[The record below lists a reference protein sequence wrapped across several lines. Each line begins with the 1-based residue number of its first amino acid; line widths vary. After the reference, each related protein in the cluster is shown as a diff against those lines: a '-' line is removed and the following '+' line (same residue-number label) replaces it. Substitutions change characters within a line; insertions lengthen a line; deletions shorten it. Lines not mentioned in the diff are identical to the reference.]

1 MPLLT
6 LQQVS
11 LAFGHVP
18 LLDHVDLLIEP
29 GDKIALIGRNGSGKS
44 SLLKILAG
52 EQRADD
58 GEIWLA
64 PELRLAYVAQEPP
77 LDPAHTVFEAA
88 AEGLGDAR
96 ELLSRYDGVTHALED
111 APEDAQLLA
120 ELAALGARLDAT
132 GGWVLK
138 ARVDQVL
145 SRLQLLPHAAV
156 GTLSGGQK
164 KRVALA
170 RALVIEPQLLLL
182 DEPTNH
188 LDIDSIRWLE
198 ELLVG
203 FGGALLFVTHDRAF
217 LDHVATQVLEL
228 DRGRLAAYP
237 GSYRAYRERKAEELA
252 NEQLANQKFDKL
264 LAQEEA
270 WIRRGV
276 EARRTREQWR
286 IRRLEELRAQ
296 RAARRERIGNASISV
311 DEGERS
317 GRLIVE
323 LMHVSKAF
331 GDRPVVRDF
340 SCRILRGDRIGFI
353 GPNGAGKTTLLKLI
367 LGELQ
372 PDSGTVRAGGRL
384 SVAYFDQFRSQLDDE
399 ASVLD
404 TVGQGS
410 DYVEV
415 AGERKHVMSYLGDFL
430 FSPQRVRSPVKSL
443 SGGERNRLL
452 LARLFT
458 RPANVL
464 VLDEPTNDLDIE
476 TLELLEDLLQG
487 YAGTVL
493 LVSHDRSFLDNVVT
507 QVIAW
512 DGDGV
517 WIENPGG
524 YEEWMRVAQLRAA
537 QSLAA
542 RSLAAQSPAQR
553 RSEAA
558 APVERKPA
566 TAPARPSRPVKLSFK
581 ETQEL
586 AQLPARTEALERE
599 QKELGERLADPDLYR
614 ADPAEVRRVKARFEQ
629 IEEELLLA
637 LERWTELEGKVT

>member
-18 LLDHVDLLIEP
+18 LLDHVDLVIEP
-29 GDKIALIGRNGSGKS
+29 GDKIALIGRNGTGKS
-44 SLLKILAG
+44 SLLKILSG
-52 EQRADD
+52 EQRPDD
-58 GEIWLA
+58 GEVWRT
-64 PELRLAYVAQEPP
+64 PGLRLAYVSQEPL
-77 LDPAHTVFEAA
+77 LDVAHTVFEAT

-96 ELLSRYDGVTHALED
+96 ELLSQYEAAAHALESTPADSALLSTLADLSARVD
-111 APEDAQLLA
+111 ASD
-120 ELAALGARLDAT
+120 
-132 GGWVLK
+132 GWVLK
-138 ARVDQVL
+138 SRVDQVL
-145 SRLQLLPHAAV
+145 SRLKLVPHDMV

-170 RALVIEPQLLLL
+170 RALVLEPELMLL

-198 ELLVG
+198 ELLAG
-203 FGGALLFVTHDRAF
+203 FGGALLFVTHDRTF
-217 LDHVATQVLEL
+217 LDHVADQVLEL
-228 DRGRLAAYP
+228 DRGHLTAYP
-237 GSYRAYRERKAEELA
+237 GSYQAYRQRKAEQLA
-252 NEQLANQKFDKL
+252 NEQVANDKFDKL

-286 IRRLEELRAQ
+286 IRRLEELRTQ
-296 RAARRERIGNASISV
+296 RAARRARIGNANISL

-317 GRLIVE
+317 GKLIVE
-323 LMHVSKAF
+323 LAHVTKVF
-331 GDRPVVRDF
+331 DGKPVVQDF
-340 SCRILRGDRIGFI
+340 SCRLMRGDKIGLI

-372 PDSGTVRAGGRL
+372 PDAGTVRSGGRL
-384 SVAYFDQFRSQLDDE
+384 SVAYFDQFRTQLDDE

-476 TLELLEDLLQG
+476 TLELLEELLQG
-487 YAGTVL
+487 YPGTVL

-512 DGDGV
+512 DGDGT

-524 YEEWMRVAQLRAA
+524 YEEWARVQQLRAA
-537 QSLAA
+537 QRTQGAS
-542 RSLAAQSPAQR
+542 
-553 RSEAA
+553 
-558 APVERKPA
+558 APERKPV
-566 TAPARPSRPVKLSFK
+566 PAAARLVRAGRLSFK

-586 AQLPARTEALERE
+586 RELPARIETLERE
-599 QKELGERLADPDLYR
+599 QGELGRRLADPGLYK
-614 ADPAEVRRVKARFEQ
+614 ADPEDVKQVRARYEK
-629 IEEELLLA
+629 IEEDLLQA
-637 LERWTELEGKVT
+637 LERWTELEGKGQ

>member
-18 LLDHVDLLIEP
+18 LLDRVDLVVEP
-29 GDKIALIGRNGSGKS
+29 GDKIALIGRNGTGKS
-44 SLLKILAG
+44 SLLRILSGA
-52 EQRADD
+52 QQPDD
-58 GEIWLA
+58 GELWRM
-64 PELRLAYVAQEPP
+64 PGLRLAYVPQEPP
-77 LDPAHTVFEAA
+77 LDPAHSVFEAA
-88 AEGLGDAR
+88 AQGLGDAR
-96 ELLSRYDGVTHALED
+96 DLLSRYEAVAHALETAPAD
-111 APEDAQLLA
+111 ATLLTELA
-120 ELAALGARLDAT
+120 ELSARLDT
-132 GGWVLK
+132 TDGWVLK
-138 ARVDQVL
+138 SRVDQVL
-145 SRLQLLPHAAV
+145 SRLYLPPHASVA
-156 GTLSGGQK
+156 TLSGGQK

-170 RALVIEPQLLLL
+170 RALVIEPELMLL

-198 ELLVG
+198 DLLMG
-203 FGGALLFVTHDRAF
+203 FGGALLFVTHDRTF
-217 LDHVATQVLEL
+217 LDRVANQVLEL
-228 DRGRLAAYP
+228 DRGRLTAYP
-237 GSYRAYRERKAEELA
+237 GSYGAYKARKGEELA
-252 NEQLANQKFDKL
+252 SEQIANDKFDKL

-286 IRRLEELRAQ
+286 IRRLEDLRTQ
-296 RAARRERIGNASISV
+296 RAARRERIGNASMGV

-317 GRLIVE
+317 GKLVAE
-323 LMHVSKAF
+323 LLHVSKAF
-331 GDRPVVRDF
+331 GGRVVVRDF
-340 SCRILRGDRIGFI
+340 SCRIMRGDRIGLV

-367 LGELQ
+367 LGELP

-384 SVAYFDQFRSQLDDE
+384 SVAYFDQFRTQLDDE
-399 ASVLD
+399 ATVLD

-458 RPANVL
+458 KPANVL

-512 DGDGV
+512 DGDGN

-524 YEEWMRVAQLRAA
+524 YEEWARVAQLRAEQRA
-537 QSLAA
+537 QATTT
-542 RSLAAQSPAQR
+542 PAPR
-553 RSEAA
+553 KA
-558 APVERKPA
+558 APMPAKPA
-566 TAPARPSRPVKLSFK
+566 RATKLSFK
-581 ETQEL
+581 EAREL
-586 AQLPARTEALERE
+586 KELPARMEALERE
-599 QKELGERLADPDLYR
+599 QKALGERLADPDLYKS
-614 ADPAEVRRVKARFEQ
+614 DPDEVREVRARYEQ
-629 IEEELLLA
+629 IEEELLRA
-637 LERWTELEGKVT
+637 LERWTELEGRAG

>member
-18 LLDHVDLLIEP
+18 LLDHVDLVVEP
-29 GDKIALIGRNGSGKS
+29 GDKIALIGRNGTGKS
-44 SLLKILAG
+44 SLLRILCG
-52 EQRADD
+52 EQRPDD
-58 GEIWLA
+58 GELWRK
-64 PELRLAYVAQEPP
+64 PDLRLAYVPQEPP
-77 LDPAHTVFEAA
+77 LDPEHSVFEATA
-88 AEGLGDAR
+88 QGLGDAR
-96 ELLSRYDGVTHALED
+96 ELLSRYDVVAYALETAPAD
-111 APEDAQLLA
+111 AALLADLA
-120 ELAALGARLDAT
+120 ELSARLDAT
-132 GGWVLK
+132 DGWVLK
-138 ARVDQVL
+138 SRVDQVI
-145 SRLQLLPHAAV
+145 SRLHLPPHARV
-156 GTLSGGQK
+156 STLSGGQK

-170 RALVIEPQLLLL
+170 RALVIEPELMLL

-198 ELLVG
+198 ELLAG

-217 LDHVATQVLEL
+217 LDHVANQVIEL
-228 DRGRLAAYP
+228 DRGHLSAYS
-237 GSYRAYRERKAEELA
+237 GSYGAYRARKAEQLA
-252 NEQLANQKFDKL
+252 NEQVANEKFDKL

-286 IRRLEELRAQ
+286 IRRLDDLRTQ

-317 GRLIVE
+317 GRLVTE
-323 LMHVSKAF
+323 LLHVSKAF
-331 GDRPVVRDF
+331 DGRSVVRDF
-340 SCRILRGDRIGFI
+340 SCRIMRGDRIGLI

-367 LGELQ
+367 LGELP

-399 ASVLD
+399 SSVLD
-404 TVGQGS
+404 TVGEGS

-458 RPANVL
+458 KPANVL

-476 TLELLEDLLQG
+476 TLELLEELLQG

-512 DGDGV
+512 DGDGN

-524 YEEWMRVAQLRAA
+524 YEEWARVAQLRAA
-537 QSLAA
+537 QRVQTAQPV
-542 RSLAAQSPAQR
+542 AAQTK
-553 RSEAA
+553 AA
-558 APVERKPA
+558 ASPVK
-566 TAPARPSRPVKLSFK
+566 PARPAKLSFK
-581 ETQEL
+581 EAQEL
-586 AQLPARTEALERE
+586 KDLPARMEGLERE
-599 QKELGERLADPDLYR
+599 QKALGERLADPDLYK
-614 ADPAEVRRVKARFEQ
+614 ADADEVRAVKARYEQ
-629 IEEELLLA
+629 IEEELLVA
-637 LERWTELEGKVT
+637 LERWTELEGKAG